1 MRLKHIL
8 GIATAAVALAVIASA
23 GSALAQGY
31 PSRPI
36 RLIVPF
42 AAGGPADIIGRTAG
56 SLIMAALGQPVV
68 IENRPGAGGNPG
80 HDAIAKAAPDGYTVG
95 IGTIS
100 GLGIA
105 PALYAKLPFDP
116 VMDFT
121 PVAMLAS
128 TTGMIVASA
137 AFPPNTLAEMIA
149 YARANPEKLSY
160 ATPGVGTVAH
170 MAAEMLSS
178 EAGVRM
184 THIPYRGAQ
193 VALADLLSGAVPVS
207 FESSLATTA
216 PSIRAG
222 KLKALAITRGSRT
235 PLMPDVPTV
244 AESGYP
250 GFDIS
255 AWFGLVGPAGL
266 PADVT
271 AKLADAINKG
281 LRSKDVI
288 DRLALIG
295 AEPQAMTPE
304 QFSAYIRGELARWAK
319 VVKAS
324 GAKAE

>member
-1 MRLKHIL
+1 MLSRRRR
-8 GIATAAVALAVIASA
+8 IAGSLFALVLAASA

-56 SLIMAALGQPVV
+56 VLITTALGQPVV

-116 VMDFT
+116 VTDFT
-121 PVAMLAS
+121 PIAMLAS
-128 TTGMIVASA
+128 TTGMIVASL
-137 AFPPNTLAEMIA
+137 AFPANDLAGMIA

-170 MAAEMLSS
+170 MAAEMLSV

-193 VALADLLSGAVPVS
+193 VALADLLSGSVPVS

-216 PSIRAG
+216 PSIKAG
-222 KLKALAITRGSRT
+222 KLKAFAITRGTRT

-250 GFDIS
+250 GFDIA

-266 PADVT
+266 PADAT
-271 AKLADAINKG
+271 AKLADAISKG
-281 LRSKDVI
+281 MRSKDVI
-288 DRLALIG
+288 DRLAVIG
-295 AEPQAMTPE
+295 AEPHAMTPE
-304 QFSAYIRGELARWAK
+304 QFSAYIRGELSRWAK

-324 GAKAE
+324 GAKPE

>member
-1 MRLKHIL
+1 MRLIRIL
-8 GIATAAVALAVIASA
+8 SVAIAASTLAAVASG
-23 GSALAQGY
+23 GSAWAQGY
-31 PSRPI
+31 PLRPI

-56 SLIMAALGQPVV
+56 NLITAALGQPVL
-68 IENRPGAGGNPG
+68 IDNRPGGGGNPG

-105 PALYAKLPFDP
+105 PSLYAKLPFDP
-116 VMDFT
+116 VTDFT

-137 AFPPNTLAEMIA
+137 AFPANNLAEMIA

-170 MAAEMLSS
+170 MAAEMLSG

-184 THIPYRGAQ
+184 IHVPYRGAQ
-193 VALADLLSGAVPVS
+193 VALGDLLSGSVPVS

-222 KLKALAITRGSRT
+222 RLKALAITRGSRT

-266 PADVT
+266 SADVT
-271 AKLADAINKG
+271 AKLADAISKG
-281 LRSKDVI
+281 LRSKEI
-288 DRLALIG
+288 IERLAVIG
-295 AEPQAMTPE
+295 AEPQLMTPE
-304 QFSAYIRGELARWAK
+304 QFSAYVRAELARWAK

-324 GAKAE
+324 GAKPE

>member
-1 MRLKHIL
+1 
-8 GIATAAVALAVIASA
+8 V
-23 GSALAQGY
+23 
-31 PSRPI
+31 
-36 RLIVPF
+36 
-42 AAGGPADIIGRTAG
+42 
-56 SLIMAALGQPVV
+56 
-68 IENRPGAGGNPG
+68 
-80 HDAIAKAAPDGYTVG
+80 
-95 IGTIS
+95 
-100 GLGIA
+100 
-105 PALYAKLPFDP
+105 
-116 VMDFT
+116 
-121 PVAMLAS
+121 
-128 TTGMIVASA
+128 IVASPS
-137 AFPPNTLAEMIA
+137 FPASSLAELIA

-184 THIPYRGAQ
+184 THIPYKGAQ
-193 VALADLLSGAVPVS
+193 LALADLLSGAVPVS
-207 FESSLATTA
+207 FESSFATTA
-216 PSIRAG
+216 PSIKAG
-222 KLKALAITRGSRT
+222 KLKAIAITRKSRT

-266 PADVT
+266 SADIT

-281 LRSKDVI
+281 LRSKEII
-288 DRLALIG
+288 DRLAVIG

-304 QFSAYIRGELARWAK
+304 QFSTYIRAELARWAK

>member
-8 GIATAAVALAVIASA
+8 GIATAAVASAVIASA

-36 RLIVPF
+36 KLIVPF
-42 AAGGPADIIGRTAG
+42 AAGGPTAVIGRAAGNLLTA
-56 SLIMAALGQPVV
+56 SLGQPVI
-68 IENRPGAGGNPG
+68 IENRAGAGGNLG
-80 HDAIAKAAPDGYTVG
+80 HDAVAKAAPDGYTLG
-95 IGTIS
+95 IGTIA

-116 VMDFT
+116 VRDFT
-121 PVAMLAS
+121 PIGMVAV
-128 TTGMIVASA
+128 TTGVIVASPS
-137 AFPPNTLAEMIA
+137 FPASSLAELIA
-149 YARANPEKLSY
+149 YARANPEQLSY

-184 THIPYRGAQ
+184 THIPYKGAQ
-193 VALADLLSGAVPVS
+193 LALADLLSGAVPVS
-207 FESSLATTA
+207 FESSFATTA
-216 PSIRAG
+216 PSIKAG
-222 KLKALAITRGSRT
+222 KLKAIAITRKSRT

-266 PADVT
+266 SADIT

-281 LRSKDVI
+281 LRSKEII
-288 DRLALIG
+288 DRLAVIG

-304 QFSAYIRGELARWAK
+304 QFSTYIRAELARWAK